1 MNKKIFSSILFFL
14 LFVFISSQNES
25 KEPTNSTKNQT
36 EDITFTF
43 NEDPFETIDFGYL
56 IWLDDTNATSE
67 IEKHDVIF
75 ILFYSPWCEP
85 CLNFLPIYVQTA
97 MIAQERKLDIKFA
110 KINGMNSTN
119 TSEQFELTQFPSLF
133 LIYKGKRFF
142 YEGKRI
148 PEAILKFVERKKNDD
163 IITFDS
169 LAPIKEY
176 INSSILTLLCTIK
189 DKENELYKSFKE
201 FSKVRMN
208 IDFIVCTS
216 DECIKEYEE
225 NIILFKEFD
234 EKIDLFTTEIGPIK
248 QATSDSLN
256 EFLAI
261 YSVESGGMLTSNEV
275 NMMFEYKRNMIM
287 YFRNNYDEN
296 QTKFDNV
303 IKEIGLDLRKR
314 KIYAVTSDIQED
326 PVQEQIANAFMV
338 LPIDLPALLLYD
350 QNYNSQEGDL
360 AYLYIIRN
368 IKEEQFTKEYLL
380 KYIDDVIAGKVK
392 KTLYS
397 EPPLENYYKDGIKA
411 VIGRTFDSDVID
423 NKNNVLLALTNGA
436 VKSKAT
442 DNVLNIMK
450 NLAKKYKEEDDKIL
464 FAYSDAQKNEPRDVV
479 IAGKTPPIV
488 LLYTNALEEKKK
500 IELKS
505 ENFTNITEA
514 EVENF
519 LIENLGWKEKK
530 EKEDSKGTI
539 EEKKEEIKDEKNKEN
554 KEGKKEEDKDK
565 KENKDNGEKDKKL
578 NTDL

>member
-1 MNKKIFSSILFFL
+1 MNKKMSNFILLFFL
-14 LFVFISSQNES
+14 FTFISTHKQADDSANITHNQNE
-25 KEPTNSTKNQT
+25 
-36 EDITFTF
+36 DIKFTF
-43 NEDPFETIDFGYL
+43 EEDPFDSIDFGYL
-56 IWLDDTNATSE
+56 IWLDDKNATSE
-67 IEKHDVIF
+67 IEKHEVIF
-75 ILFYSPWCEP
+75 VLFYSPWCEP
-85 CLNFLPIYVQTA
+85 CLNFLPIYVQAA
-97 MIAQERKLDIKFA
+97 MIAQEKKLDIKFA
-110 KINGMNSTN
+110 KINGSNN
-119 TSEQFELTQFPSLF
+119 TKTSKEFKLTQFPSLF
-133 LIYKGKRFF
+133 LIYKGKRYL
-142 YEGKRI
+142 YEGKR
-148 PEAILKFVERKKNDD
+148 EAQAIIKFVDRKKNDD

-189 DKENELYKSFKE
+189 DKENQLYKSFKE

-208 IDFIVCTS
+208 IDFIICTS
-216 DECIKEYEE
+216 NECIKEYGE
-225 NIILFKEFD
+225 NMILFKEFD
-234 EKIDLFTTEIGPIK
+234 EKIDIFTTEIGPIK

-350 QNYNSQEGDL
+350 QNYNSKEGDL

-411 VIGRTFDSDVID
+411 VIGRTFD
-423 NKNNVLLALTNGA
+423 
-436 VKSKAT
+436 
-442 DNVLNIMK
+442 
-450 NLAKKYKEEDDKIL
+450 
-464 FAYSDAQKNEPRDVV
+464 
-479 IAGKTPPIV
+479 
-488 LLYTNALEEKKK
+488 
-500 IELKS
+500 
-505 ENFTNITEA
+505 
-514 EVENF
+514 
-519 LIENLGWKEKK
+519 
-530 EKEDSKGTI
+530 
-539 EEKKEEIKDEKNKEN
+539 
-554 KEGKKEEDKDK
+554 
-565 KENKDNGEKDKKL
+565 
-578 NTDL
+578 